1 MKAPVATT
9 HIQNQILGVLL
20 NENDWMT
27 RHQVAEKLGVRQLS
41 SYQVLKLDSLVD
53 KNLVERRQA
62 TVGLIKTRYEYR
74 IKNSDQQEQ

>member
-1 MKAPVATT
+1 MKFPVATT
-9 HIQNQILGVLL
+9 HIQNQMLDVLL
-20 NENDWMT
+20 NEGDWLT

-53 KNLVERRQA
+53 KGLVERRQA

-74 IKNSDQQEQ
+74 IRS

>member
-1 MKAPVATT
+1 MKFPVATT
-9 HIQNQILGVLL
+9 HIQNQMLDVLL
-20 NENDWMT
+20 SEGDWLT

-53 KNLVERRQA
+53 KGLVERRQA

-74 IKNSDQQEQ
+74 IRS